1 MKGFNFNSTFNYSKV
16 GKISAKLFSNII
28 NRDEKIKKILKGKN
42 YKSVI
47 EKDYLDEE
55 VKESFEEDKNFN
67 NEDIF
72 DENYNEQYNEKLV
85 FQKRKYFDYIKSCA
99 FNKALYKENKEGNKD
114 INKNIKLIN
123 TKFKKIKYYIIEN
136 IPNKD
141 FIYKKIY
148 YSQSFDKMIG
158 RYDYEKKKQRIEEM
172 LESLNKKKI
181 QNKKDKEK
189 SKKQKK
195 KMKK

>member
-85 FQKRKYFDYIKSCA
+85 FQKRKYFDCIKSCA
-99 FNKALYKENKEGNKD
+99 FNKTLYKENKEGNKD

-123 TKFKKIKYYIIEN
+123 TKFKKKKYKCN
-136 IPNKD
+136 
-141 FIYKKIY
+141 F
-148 YSQSFDKMIG
+148 
-158 RYDYEKKKQRIEEM
+158 
-172 LESLNKKKI
+172 
-181 QNKKDKEK
+181 
-189 SKKQKK
+189 
-195 KMKK
+195 

>member
-67 NEDIF
+67 
-72 DENYNEQYNEKLV
+72 
-85 FQKRKYFDYIKSCA
+85 
-99 FNKALYKENKEGNKD
+99 
-114 INKNIKLIN
+114 
-123 TKFKKIKYYIIEN
+123 T
-136 IPNKD
+136 
-141 FIYKKIY
+141 
-148 YSQSFDKMIG
+148 
-158 RYDYEKKKQRIEEM
+158 
-172 LESLNKKKI
+172 
-181 QNKKDKEK
+181 
-189 SKKQKK
+189 
-195 KMKK
+195 